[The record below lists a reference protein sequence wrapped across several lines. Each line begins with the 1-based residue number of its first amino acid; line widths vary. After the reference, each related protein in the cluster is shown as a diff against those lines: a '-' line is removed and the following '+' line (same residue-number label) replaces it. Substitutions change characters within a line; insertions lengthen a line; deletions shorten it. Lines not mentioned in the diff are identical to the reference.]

1 MCVADGKGFCLIV
14 CMYVWLQT
22 RSEREKRG
30 GRRGEGEERR
40 VYVENDMLNEWMDF
54 IFYASD

>member
-1 MCVADGKGFCLIV
+1 MECDMMRCDGNSVRRKGVCVADGKGFCLIV

-30 GRRGEGEERR
+30 GRREEGIRGE
-40 VYVENDMLNEWMDF
+40 
-54 IFYASD
+54 